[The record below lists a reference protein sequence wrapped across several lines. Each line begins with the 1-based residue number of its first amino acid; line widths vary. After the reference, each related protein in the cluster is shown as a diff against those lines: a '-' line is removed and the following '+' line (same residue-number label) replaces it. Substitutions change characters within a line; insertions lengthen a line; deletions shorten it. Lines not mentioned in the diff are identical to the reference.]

1 MLDEGLGGHGL
12 TTGEVGG
19 WGTETEAYAGGE
31 VGYLGVVGGGGVEGV
46 GWVELEE
53 EGGFVAKVVFSSA
66 FGRTFFLGG
75 GYLLW
80 RISRGWRCRLRIIRV
95 EILFLRILLLR
106 L

>member
-31 VGYLGVVGGGGVEGV
+31 VGYLGVVGGGGVDGV

-53 EGGFVAKVVFSSA
+53 KGGLVAKVVFLSA
-66 FGRTFFLGG
+66 FGVFWGTFCGGFPGG
-75 GYLLW
+75 GDVD
-80 RISRGWRCRLRIIRV
+80 S
-95 EILFLRILLLR
+95 E
-106 L
+106 